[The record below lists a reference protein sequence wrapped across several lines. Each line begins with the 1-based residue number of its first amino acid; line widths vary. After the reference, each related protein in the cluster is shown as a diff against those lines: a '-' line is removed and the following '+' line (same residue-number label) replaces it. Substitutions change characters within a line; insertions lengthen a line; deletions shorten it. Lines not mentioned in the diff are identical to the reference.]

1 MKEVKQIRVRAKPP
15 EDVWPI
21 YRRLLGYTRR
31 YWYALLVSALGFAI
45 YSSMQPVTAH
55 MMQVIVD
62 TFENP
67 TPMMIMVVSLAPLVI
82 ALINGI
88 GQFIGSYSVAW
99 LGQHIVFEIRNEVFH
114 HVLALPQSVFQRNA
128 TGRITSKLV
137 FDAQQITAAGS
148 EAVVVII
155 REGLSVIALLGYLL
169 YLDWKLTLILFTVAP
184 AIGAVVN
191 YSGKRF
197 RSISRR
203 MQGNMGNIS
212 HYVSEAIDG
221 QQPVKIF
228 AAQDQERERFHKVS
242 RSFEKQN
249 VKLVATKEI
258 GTMLVHMVISGGVG
272 LIIYL
277 CFVVMNEDFSI
288 GSFLTFFT
296 GVGLIQQPIKRL
308 TEVNVKIQRGLT
320 GAASLFELLDT
331 PPEQDVGTR
340 SLQRA
345 RGEIEFRD
353 VSFGYEAD
361 QPVLKGLSFAVAAG
375 ETVALVG
382 RSGAGKTTISSLL
395 PRFYDVDGGQIL
407 LDGHPL
413 TDYRLADLRRQIAM
427 VSQKVVLF
435 NDSVRNNI
443 AYGELR
449 DASDEQVIAALQDAH
464 AWEFVQALDGGL
476 NAHIGQDGTQLS
488 GGQRQRLAIAR
499 ALLKDAPILVLDEA
513 TSALD
518 TESEFR
524 IQQALERVMAGR
536 TTLVIAHR
544 LSTIERADRI
554 LVLDEGRLVESGSHA
569 ELLALDGAY
578 AQLYRMN
585 FEEH

>member
-1 MKEVKQIRVRAKPP
+1 
-15 EDVWPI
+15 
-21 YRRLLGYTRR
+21 
-31 YWYALLVSALGFAI
+31 
-45 YSSMQPVTAH
+45 

-67 TPMMIMVVSLAPLVI
+67 TTIMILVVSLAPLMI
-82 ALINGI
+82 ALVNGI
-88 GQFIGSYSVAW
+88 GQFVGAYSVSW
-99 LGQHIVFEIRNEVFH
+99 LGQHIVFEIRNEVFQ
-114 HVLALPQSVFQRNA
+114 HVLTLPQSVFQRNA

-148 EAVVVII
+148 EAVVIII

-184 AIGAVVN
+184 AIGLVVN

-197 RSISRR
+197 RAISRR

-212 HYVSEAIDG
+212 HYVSEAIEG

-228 AAQDQERERFHKVS
+228 AAQDQEQERFHKVS

-249 VKLVATKEI
+249 IKMVATKEI
-258 GTMLVHMVISGGVG
+258 GTTLVHMVISGGVG

-277 CFVVMNEDFSI
+277 CFMVMNENFSI

-331 PPEQDVGTR
+331 APEEDSGSRTIE
-340 SLQRA
+340 RA
-345 RGEIEFRD
+345 RGEVEFRD
-353 VSFGYEAD
+353 VSFGYD
-361 QPVLKGLSFAVAAG
+361 IKQPVLKGLSFHVAAG
-375 ETVALVG
+375 ESVALVG

-395 PRFYDVDGGQIL
+395 PRFYDVDGGQIF

-413 TDYRLADLRRQIAM
+413 TEYRLTDLRRQIAM

-449 DASDEQVIAALQDAH
+449 DATDEQIITALKDAH
-464 AWEFVQALDGGL
+464 AWDFVQAMEGGL
-476 NAHIGQDGTQLS
+476 DAQIGQDGTQLS

-499 ALLKDAPILVLDEA
+499 ALLKDAPILILDEA

-524 IQQALERVMAGR
+524 IQQALERVMADR

-544 LSTIERADRI
+544 LSTIESADRI
-554 LVLDEGRLVESGSHA
+554 LVLDEGRLLESGSHE
-569 ELLALDGAY
+569 ELLAADGAY
-578 AQLYRMN
+578 AQLHRKN
-585 FEEH
+585 FAES

>member
-1 MKEVKQIRVRAKPP
+1 MKNRATSAD
-15 EDVWPI
+15 DVWPI
-21 YRRLLGYTRR
+21 YRRLLAYTRR
-31 YWYALLVSALGFAI
+31 YWYALLVSSLGFAV
-45 YSSMQPVTAH
+45 YSAMQPATAH

-67 TPMMIMVVSLAPLVI
+67 TPTMILIVSLAPMVI
-82 ALINGI
+82 ALVKGI
-88 GQFIGSYSVAW
+88 GQFVGAYAVSW
-99 LGQHIVFEIRNEVFH
+99 LGQHIVFEMRNEVFQ
-114 HVLALPQSVFQRNA
+114 HVLALPQRVFQRNA

-148 EAVVVII
+148 EAVVIII
-155 REGLSVIALLGYLL
+155 REGLSVIALLAYLL

-184 AIGAVVN
+184 AVGLVVN

-197 RSISRR
+197 RHISRR

-212 HYVSEAIDG
+212 HYVGEAIDG

-228 AAQDQERERFHKVS
+228 AAQEQEKERFQKVS

-249 VKLVATKEI
+249 VKMVATKEI
-258 GTMLVHMVISGGVG
+258 GTTAVHMVISAGVG
-272 LIIYL
+272 LIIFL
-277 CFVVMNEDFSI
+277 CFQVMTEDFSI
-288 GSFLTFFT
+288 GEFLTFFT

-331 PPEQDVGTR
+331 PSEQDLGNRT
-340 SLQRA
+340 LERA
-345 RGEIEFRD
+345 SGDIEFRD
-353 VSFGYEAD
+353 VCFGYDKD
-361 QPVLKGLSFAVAAG
+361 QPVLNGLSFHVPAG
-375 ETVALVG
+375 KTIALVG

-395 PRFYDVDGGQIL
+395 PRFYDVDAGEIL

-435 NDSVRNNI
+435 NDTVRNNI

-449 DASDEQVIAALQDAH
+449 NVSDEQVIAALKDAH
-464 AWEFVQALDGGL
+464 AWEFVQTLEGGL
-476 NAHIGQDGTQLS
+476 NAPIGQDGTQLS

-544 LSTIERADRI
+544 LSTIERADHI
-554 LVLDEGRLVESGSHA
+554 LVLDEGRLVESGTHA
-569 ELLALDGAY
+569 ELLARDGAY

>member
-148 EAVVVII
+148 EAVVIII

>member
-1 MKEVKQIRVRAKPP
+1 MKNRATAP
-15 EDVWPI
+15 DNVWPI
-21 YRRLLGYTRR
+21 YRRLLAYTRR
-31 YWYALLVSALGFAI
+31 YWYALLVSSLGFAV
-45 YSSMQPVTAH
+45 YSAMQPATAH

-67 TPMMIMVVSLAPLVI
+67 TPTMILVVSLAPMAI
-82 ALINGI
+82 ALIKGI
-88 GQFIGSYSVAW
+88 GQFVGAYAVSW
-99 LGQHIVFEIRNEVFH
+99 LGQHIVFEMRNEVFQ
-114 HVLALPQSVFQRNA
+114 HVLALPQRVFQRNA

-148 EAVVVII
+148 EAVVIII
-155 REGLSVIALLGYLL
+155 REGLSVIALLAYLL

-197 RSISRR
+197 RNISRR

-212 HYVSEAIDG
+212 HYVGEAIDG

-228 AAQDQERERFHKVS
+228 AAQEQEKERFQKVS

-249 VKLVATKEI
+249 VKMVATKEI
-258 GTMLVHMVISGGVG
+258 GTTAVHMVISAGVG
-272 LIIYL
+272 LIIFL
-277 CFVVMNEDFSI
+277 CFQVMTEDFSI
-288 GSFLTFFT
+288 GEFLTFFT

-331 PPEQDVGTR
+331 TPEQDLGDRT
-340 SLQRA
+340 LERA
-345 RGEIEFRD
+345 RGEIEFRN
-353 VSFGYEAD
+353 VRFGYDKE
-361 QPVLKGLSFAVAAG
+361 QPVLNGLSFHVPAG
-375 ETVALVG
+375 QTVALVG
-382 RSGAGKTTISSLL
+382 KSGAGKTTISSLL
-395 PRFYDVDGGQIL
+395 PRFYDVDAGEIL
-407 LDGHPL
+407 LDGHAL

-435 NDSVRNNI
+435 NDTVRNNI

-449 DASDEQVIAALQDAH
+449 HVSDEQVIAALKDAH
-464 AWEFVQALDGGL
+464 AWDFVRTLEGGL
-476 NAHIGQDGTQLS
+476 SAHIGQDGTQLS

-554 LVLDEGRLVESGSHA
+554 LVLDEGRLVESGTHA

>member
-148 EAVVVII
+148 EAVVIII

-331 PPEQDVGTR
+331 PPEQDAGTR
-340 SLQRA
+340 SLQHA

>member
-1 MKEVKQIRVRAKPP
+1 MKGRATST
-15 EDVWPI
+15 DNVWPI
-21 YRRLLGYTRR
+21 YQRLLAYTRR
-31 YWYALLVSALGFAI
+31 YWYALLVSSLGFAV
-45 YSSMQPVTAH
+45 YSAMQPATAH

-67 TPMMIMVVSLAPLVI
+67 TPAMILVVSLAPMAI
-82 ALINGI
+82 ALIKGI
-88 GQFIGSYSVAW
+88 GQFVGAYAVSW
-99 LGQHIVFEIRNEVFH
+99 LGQHIVFEMRNEVFQ
-114 HVLALPQSVFQRNA
+114 HVLALPQRVFQRNA

-148 EAVVVII
+148 EAVVIII
-155 REGLSVIALLGYLL
+155 REGLSVIALLAYLL

-184 AIGAVVN
+184 AVGAVVN

-197 RSISRR
+197 RHISRR

-212 HYVSEAIDG
+212 HYVGEAIDG

-228 AAQDQERERFHKVS
+228 AAQEQEKERFQKVS

-249 VKLVATKEI
+249 VKMVATKEI
-258 GTMLVHMVISGGVG
+258 GTTAVHMVISAGVG
-272 LIIYL
+272 LIIFL
-277 CFVVMNEDFSI
+277 CFQVMTEDFSI
-288 GSFLTFFT
+288 GEFLTFFT

-331 PPEQDVGTR
+331 PPEQDMGNRT
-340 SLQRA
+340 LEHA

-353 VSFGYEAD
+353 VCFGYDKD
-361 QPVLKGLSFAVAAG
+361 QPVLNGLSFHVPAG
-375 ETVALVG
+375 QTVALVG

-395 PRFYDVDGGQIL
+395 PRFYDVDAGEIL
-407 LDGHPL
+407 LDGHLL

-435 NDSVRNNI
+435 NDTVRNNI

-449 DASDEQVIAALQDAH
+449 HASDEQVIAALKDAH
-464 AWEFVQALDGGL
+464 AWEFVQTLEGGL
-476 NAHIGQDGTQLS
+476 DAHIGQDGTQLS

-499 ALLKDAPILVLDEA
+499 ALLKDAPILILDEA

-536 TTLVIAHR
+536 TTLVVAHR

-554 LVLDEGRLVESGSHA
+554 LVLDEGRLVESGTHA
-569 ELLALDGAY
+569 ELLARDGAY

>member
-1 MKEVKQIRVRAKPP
+1 MKGRATST
-15 EDVWPI
+15 DNVWPI
-21 YRRLLGYTRR
+21 YRRLLAYTRR
-31 YWYALLVSALGFAI
+31 YWYALLVSSLGFAV
-45 YSSMQPVTAH
+45 YSAMQPATAH

-67 TPMMIMVVSLAPLVI
+67 TPAMILVVSLAPMAI
-82 ALINGI
+82 ALIKGV
-88 GQFIGSYSVAW
+88 GQFVGAYAVSW
-99 LGQHIVFEIRNEVFH
+99 LGQHIVFEMRNEVFQ
-114 HVLALPQSVFQRNA
+114 HVLALPQRVFQRNA

-148 EAVVVII
+148 EAVVIII
-155 REGLSVIALLGYLL
+155 REGLSVIALLAYLL

-184 AIGAVVN
+184 AVGAVVN

-197 RSISRR
+197 RHISRR

-212 HYVSEAIDG
+212 HYVGEAIDG

-228 AAQDQERERFHKVS
+228 AAQEQEKERFQKVS

-249 VKLVATKEI
+249 VKMVATKEI
-258 GTMLVHMVISGGVG
+258 GTTAVHMVISAGVG
-272 LIIYL
+272 LIIFL
-277 CFVVMNEDFSI
+277 CFQVMTEDFSI
-288 GSFLTFFT
+288 GEFLTFFT

-331 PPEQDVGTR
+331 PPEQDMGNRT
-340 SLQRA
+340 LEHA

-353 VSFGYEAD
+353 VCFGYDKD
-361 QPVLKGLSFAVAAG
+361 QPVLNGLSFHVPAG
-375 ETVALVG
+375 QTVALVG

-395 PRFYDVDGGQIL
+395 PRFYDVDAGEIL
-407 LDGHPL
+407 LDGHLL

-435 NDSVRNNI
+435 NDTVRNNI

-449 DASDEQVIAALQDAH
+449 HASDEQVIAALKDAH
-464 AWEFVQALDGGL
+464 AWEFVQTLEGGL
-476 NAHIGQDGTQLS
+476 DAHIGQDGTQLS

-499 ALLKDAPILVLDEA
+499 ALLKDAPILILDEA

-536 TTLVIAHR
+536 TTLVVAHR

-554 LVLDEGRLVESGSHA
+554 LVLDEGRLVESGTHA
-569 ELLALDGAY
+569 ELLARDGAY

>member
-1 MKEVKQIRVRAKPP
+1 MKNRAASAD
-15 EDVWPI
+15 DVWPI
-21 YRRLLGYTRR
+21 YRRLLAYTRR
-31 YWYALLVSALGFAI
+31 YWYALLVSSLGFAV
-45 YSSMQPVTAH
+45 YSAMQPATAH

-67 TPMMIMVVSLAPLVI
+67 TPTMILIVSLAPMAI
-82 ALINGI
+82 ALIKGI
-88 GQFIGSYSVAW
+88 GQFVGAYAVSW
-99 LGQHIVFEIRNEVFH
+99 LGQHIVFEMRNEVFQ
-114 HVLALPQSVFQRNA
+114 HVLALPQRVFQRNA

-148 EAVVVII
+148 EAVVIII
-155 REGLSVIALLGYLL
+155 REGLSVIALLAYLL

-184 AIGAVVN
+184 VVGLVVN

-197 RSISRR
+197 RHISRR

-212 HYVSEAIDG
+212 HYVGEAIDG

-228 AAQDQERERFHKVS
+228 AAQEQEKDRFQKVS

-249 VKLVATKEI
+249 VKMVATKEI
-258 GTMLVHMVISGGVG
+258 GTTAVHMVISAGVG
-272 LIIYL
+272 LIIFL
-277 CFVVMNEDFSI
+277 CFQVMTEDFSI
-288 GSFLTFFT
+288 GEFLTFFT

-331 PPEQDVGTR
+331 PAEQDLGGRT
-340 SLQRA
+340 LARA
-345 RGEIEFRD
+345 RGDIEFRN
-353 VSFGYEAD
+353 VCFGYDKD
-361 QPVLKGLSFAVAAG
+361 QPVLNGLSFHVLAG
-375 ETVALVG
+375 QTVALVG

-395 PRFYDVDGGQIL
+395 PRFYDVDAGEIL
-407 LDGHPL
+407 LDGHAL

-435 NDSVRNNI
+435 NDTVRNNI

-449 DASDEQVIAALQDAH
+449 HASDEQVITALKDAH
-464 AWEFVQALDGGL
+464 AWEFVQTLEGGL
-476 NAHIGQDGTQLS
+476 DAHIGQDGTQLS

-554 LVLDEGRLVESGSHA
+554 LVLDEGRLVESGSHT
-569 ELLALDGAY
+569 ELLARDGAY

>member
-1 MKEVKQIRVRAKPP
+1 MKNRATTP
-15 EDVWPI
+15 DNVWPI
-21 YRRLLGYTRR
+21 YRRLLAYTRR
-31 YWYALLVSALGFAI
+31 YWYALLVSSLGFAV
-45 YSSMQPVTAH
+45 YSAMQPATAH
-55 MMQVIVD
+55 MMQIIVD

-67 TPMMIMVVSLAPLVI
+67 TPTMILIVSLAPMAI
-82 ALINGI
+82 ALIKGI
-88 GQFIGSYSVAW
+88 GQFVGAYAVSW
-99 LGQHIVFEIRNEVFH
+99 LGQHIVFEMRNEVFQ
-114 HVLALPQSVFQRNA
+114 HVLALPQRVFQRNA

-148 EAVVVII
+148 EAVVIII
-155 REGLSVIALLGYLL
+155 REGLSVIALLAYLL

-184 AIGAVVN
+184 AVGAVVN

-197 RSISRR
+197 RHISRR

-212 HYVSEAIDG
+212 HYVGEAIDG
-221 QQPVKIF
+221 QQPVQIF
-228 AAQDQERERFHKVS
+228 AAQEQEKERFQKVS

-249 VKLVATKEI
+249 VKMVATKEI
-258 GTMLVHMVISGGVG
+258 GTTAVHMVISAGVG
-272 LIIYL
+272 LIIFL
-277 CFVVMNEDFSI
+277 CFKVMTEDFSI
-288 GSFLTFFT
+288 GEFLTFFT

-331 PPEQDVGTR
+331 PQEVDAGER
-340 SLQRA
+340 SLDRA
-345 RGEIEFRD
+345 RGEIEFRN
-353 VSFGYEAD
+353 VRFGYDPD
-361 QPVLKGLSFAVAAG
+361 QPVLNGLSFHVPAG
-375 ETVALVG
+375 KTVALVG

-395 PRFYDVDGGQIL
+395 PRFYDIDSGEIL
-407 LDGHPL
+407 LDGHVL
-413 TDYRLADLRRQIAM
+413 TEYRLADLRRQIAM

-435 NDSVRNNI
+435 NDTVRNNI

-449 DASDEQVIAALQDAH
+449 HVGDEQVIAALKDAH
-464 AWEFVQALDGGL
+464 AWEFVQALEGGL
-476 NAHIGQDGTQLS
+476 DAHIGQDGTQLS

-499 ALLKDAPILVLDEA
+499 ALLKDAPILILDEA

-554 LVLDEGRLVESGSHA
+554 LVLDEGRLVESGTHD
-569 ELLALDGAY
+569 ELLASDGAY
-578 AQLYRMN
+578 AQLHRMN

>member
-1 MKEVKQIRVRAKPP
+1 MKNGATSAD
-15 EDVWPI
+15 DVWPI
-21 YRRLLGYTRR
+21 YRRLLAYTRR
-31 YWYALLVSALGFAI
+31 YWYALLVSSLGFAV
-45 YSSMQPVTAH
+45 YSAMQPATAH

-67 TPMMIMVVSLAPLVI
+67 TPAMILVVSLAPMAI
-82 ALINGI
+82 ALIKGI
-88 GQFIGSYSVAW
+88 GQFVGAYAVSW
-99 LGQHIVFEIRNEVFH
+99 LGQHIVFEMRNEVFQ
-114 HVLALPQSVFQRNA
+114 HVLALPQRVFQRNA

-148 EAVVVII
+148 EAVVIII
-155 REGLSVIALLGYLL
+155 REGLSVIALLAYLL

-184 AIGAVVN
+184 AVGAVVS

-197 RSISRR
+197 RHISRR

-212 HYVSEAIDG
+212 HYVGEAIDG

-228 AAQDQERERFHKVS
+228 AAQEQEKERFHRAS

-249 VKLVATKEI
+249 VKMVATKEI
-258 GTMLVHMVISGGVG
+258 GTTAVHMVISAGVG
-272 LIIYL
+272 LIIFL
-277 CFVVMNEDFSI
+277 CFQVMTDDFSI
-288 GSFLTFFT
+288 GEFLTFFT

-331 PPEQDVGTR
+331 PPEQDLGNRT
-340 SLQRA
+340 LEHA

-353 VSFGYEAD
+353 VCFGYDKD
-361 QPVLKGLSFAVAAG
+361 QPVLNGLTFQVPAG
-375 ETVALVG
+375 QTVALVG

-395 PRFYDVDGGQIL
+395 PRFYDVDAGEIL
-407 LDGHPL
+407 LDGHVL

-435 NDSVRNNI
+435 NDTVRNNI

-449 DASDEQVIAALQDAH
+449 HVSDEQVIAALKDAH
-464 AWEFVQALDGGL
+464 AWEFVQTLEGGL
-476 NAHIGQDGTQLS
+476 DAHIGQDGTQLS

-499 ALLKDAPILVLDEA
+499 ALLKDAPILILDEA

-554 LVLDEGRLVESGSHA
+554 LVLDEGRLVESGTHA
-569 ELLALDGAY
+569 ELLARDGAY

>member
-1 MKEVKQIRVRAKPP
+1 MKSRATPT
-15 EDVWPI
+15 DNVWPI
-21 YRRLLGYTRR
+21 YRRLLAYTRR
-31 YWYALLVSALGFAI
+31 YWYALLVSSLGFAV
-45 YSSMQPVTAH
+45 YSAMQPATAH

-67 TPMMIMVVSLAPLVI
+67 TPAMILVVSLAPMAI
-82 ALINGI
+82 ALIKGI
-88 GQFIGSYSVAW
+88 GQFVGAYAVSW
-99 LGQHIVFEIRNEVFH
+99 LGQHIVFEMRNEVFQ
-114 HVLALPQSVFQRNA
+114 HVLALPQRVFQRNA

-148 EAVVVII
+148 EAVVIII
-155 REGLSVIALLGYLL
+155 REGLSVIALLAYLL

-184 AIGAVVN
+184 AVGAVVN

-197 RSISRR
+197 RHISRR

-212 HYVSEAIDG
+212 HYVGEAIDG

-228 AAQDQERERFHKVS
+228 AAQKQEKERFQKVS

-249 VKLVATKEI
+249 VKMVATKEI
-258 GTMLVHMVISGGVG
+258 GTTAVHMVISAGVG
-272 LIIYL
+272 LIIFL
-277 CFVVMNEDFSI
+277 CFQVMTDDFSI
-288 GSFLTFFT
+288 GEFLTFFT

-331 PPEQDVGTR
+331 PPEQDLGNRT
-340 SLQRA
+340 LEHA

-353 VSFGYEAD
+353 VCFGYDKD
-361 QPVLKGLSFAVAAG
+361 QPVLNGLSFHVPAG
-375 ETVALVG
+375 QTVALVG

-395 PRFYDVDGGQIL
+395 PRFYDVDAGEIL
-407 LDGHPL
+407 LDGHAL

-435 NDSVRNNI
+435 NDTVRNNI

-449 DASDEQVIAALQDAH
+449 DASDEQVIAALKDAH
-464 AWEFVQALDGGL
+464 AWEFVQTLEGGL
-476 NAHIGQDGTQLS
+476 DAHIGQDGTQLS

-554 LVLDEGRLVESGSHA
+554 LVLDEGRLVESGTHA
-569 ELLALDGAY
+569 ELLARDGAY

>member
-1 MKEVKQIRVRAKPP
+1 MKGRATST
-15 EDVWPI
+15 DNVWPI
-21 YRRLLGYTRR
+21 YRRLLAYTRR
-31 YWYALLVSALGFAI
+31 YWYALLVSSLGFAV
-45 YSSMQPVTAH
+45 YSAMQPATAH

-67 TPMMIMVVSLAPLVI
+67 TPAMILVVSLAPMAI
-82 ALINGI
+82 ALIKGV
-88 GQFIGSYSVAW
+88 GQFVGAYAVSW
-99 LGQHIVFEIRNEVFH
+99 LGQHIVFEMRNEVFQ
-114 HVLALPQSVFQRNA
+114 HVLALPQRVFQRNA

-148 EAVVVII
+148 EAVVIII
-155 REGLSVIALLGYLL
+155 REGLSVIALLAYLL

-184 AIGAVVN
+184 AVGAVVN

-197 RSISRR
+197 RHISRR

-212 HYVSEAIDG
+212 HYVGEAIDG

-228 AAQDQERERFHKVS
+228 AAQEQEKERFHRAS

-249 VKLVATKEI
+249 VKMVATKEI
-258 GTMLVHMVISGGVG
+258 GTTAVHMVISAGVG
-272 LIIYL
+272 LIIFL
-277 CFVVMNEDFSI
+277 CFQVMTEDFSI
-288 GSFLTFFT
+288 GEFLTFFT

-331 PPEQDVGTR
+331 PPEQDMGNRT
-340 SLQRA
+340 LEHA

-353 VSFGYEAD
+353 VCFGYDKD
-361 QPVLKGLSFAVAAG
+361 QPVLNGLSFHVPAG
-375 ETVALVG
+375 QTVALVG

-395 PRFYDVDGGQIL
+395 PRFYDVDAGEIL
-407 LDGHPL
+407 LDGHLL

-435 NDSVRNNI
+435 NDTVRNNI

-449 DASDEQVIAALQDAH
+449 HASDEQVIAALKDAH
-464 AWEFVQALDGGL
+464 AWEFVQTLEGGL
-476 NAHIGQDGTQLS
+476 DAHIGQDGTQLS

-499 ALLKDAPILVLDEA
+499 ALLKDAPILILDEA

-536 TTLVIAHR
+536 TTLVVAHR

-554 LVLDEGRLVESGSHA
+554 LVLDEGRLVESGTHA
-569 ELLALDGAY
+569 ELLARDGAY

>member
-1 MKEVKQIRVRAKPP
+1 MKGARGKPP
-15 EDVWPI
+15 ENVWPI
-21 YRRLLGYTRR
+21 YRRLLRYTRR
-31 YWYALLVSALGFAI
+31 YWYALVVSALGFAL

-67 TPMMIMVVSLAPLVI
+67 TPIMILVVSLAPLMI
-82 ALINGI
+82 AFVNGV

-114 HVLALPQSVFQRNA
+114 HVLALPQRVFQRNA

-148 EAVVVII
+148 EAVVIII

-184 AIGAVVN
+184 AVGAVVN

-197 RSISRR
+197 RAISRR

-249 VKLVATKEI
+249 VKMVATKEV
-258 GTMLVHMVISGGVG
+258 GTMLVHMVISSGVG

-277 CFVVMNEDFSI
+277 CFVVMNENFSI

-331 PPEQDVGTR
+331 PPEQDAGTR

-345 RGEIEFRD
+345 LGSIEFRD
-353 VSFGYEAD
+353 VSFGYEQD
-361 QPVLKGLSFAVAAG
+361 QPVLKGLSFSVAAG
-375 ETVALVG
+375 ESVALVG

-413 TDYRLADLRRQIAM
+413 TEYRLADLRRQIAM

-449 DASDEQVIAALQDAH
+449 DATDEQVIAALEDAH
-464 AWEFVQALDGGL
+464 AWEFVQALEGGL

-499 ALLKDAPILVLDEA
+499 ALLKDAPILILDEA

-554 LVLDEGRLVESGSHA
+554 MVLDEGRLVESGSHT
-569 ELLALDGAY
+569 ELLVKEGAY

>member
-148 EAVVVII
+148 EAVVIII

-407 LDGHPL
+407 LDGHAL

-449 DASDEQVIAALQDAH
+449 DASDEQVIAALKDAH

>member
-1 MKEVKQIRVRAKPP
+1 MKNRANPID
-15 EDVWPI
+15 DVWPI
-21 YRRLLGYTRR
+21 YRRLLAYTRR
-31 YWYALLVSALGFAI
+31 YWYALLVSSLGFAV
-45 YSSMQPVTAH
+45 YSAMQPATAH

-67 TPMMIMVVSLAPLVI
+67 TPAMILVVSLAPMAI
-82 ALINGI
+82 ALIKGI
-88 GQFIGSYSVAW
+88 GQFVGAYAVSW
-99 LGQHIVFEIRNEVFH
+99 LGQHIVFEMRNEVFQ
-114 HVLALPQSVFQRNA
+114 HVLALPQRVFQRNA

-148 EAVVVII
+148 EAVVIII
-155 REGLSVIALLGYLL
+155 REGLSVIALLAYLL

-184 AIGAVVN
+184 AVGLVVN

-197 RSISRR
+197 RHISRR

-212 HYVSEAIDG
+212 HYVGEAIDG

-228 AAQDQERERFHKVS
+228 AAQEQEKDRFQKVS

-249 VKLVATKEI
+249 VKMVATKEV
-258 GTMLVHMVISGGVG
+258 GTTAVHMVISAGVG
-272 LIIYL
+272 LIIFL
-277 CFVVMNEDFSI
+277 CFQVMTDDFSI
-288 GSFLTFFT
+288 GEFLTFFT

-331 PPEQDVGTR
+331 PPEQDLGNR
-340 SLQRA
+340 PLERA

-353 VSFGYEAD
+353 VCFGYDKD
-361 QPVLKGLSFAVAAG
+361 QPVLNGLSFHVPAG
-375 ETVALVG
+375 QTVALVG

-395 PRFYDVDGGQIL
+395 PRFYDVDAGEIL
-407 LDGHPL
+407 LDGHVL

-435 NDSVRNNI
+435 NDTVRNNI

-449 DASDEQVIAALQDAH
+449 HVSDEQVIAALKDAH
-464 AWEFVQALDGGL
+464 AWEFVQTLEGGL
-476 NAHIGQDGTQLS
+476 DAHIGQDGTQLS

-499 ALLKDAPILVLDEA
+499 ALLKDAPILILDEA

-569 ELLALDGAY
+569 ELLARDGAY

>member
-1 MKEVKQIRVRAKPP
+1 MKHTKIKLP
-15 EDVWPI
+15 DDTWPI
-21 YRRLLGYTRR
+21 YRRLLAYTRR
-31 YWYALLVSALGFAI
+31 YWYALLASALGFAL

-55 MMQVIVD
+55 MMQVIVA

-67 TPMMIMVVSLAPLVI
+67 TPVMILAVSLAPLVI
-82 ALINGI
+82 ALVNGI
-88 GQFIGSYSVAW
+88 GQFIGSYSVSW
-99 LGQHIVFEIRNEVFH
+99 LGQHIVFEIRNEVFQ
-114 HVLALPQSVFQRNA
+114 HVLTLPQNVFQRNA

-148 EAVVVII
+148 EAVVIII

-184 AIGAVVN
+184 AIGLVVN

-197 RSISRR
+197 RAISRR

-212 HYVSEAIDG
+212 HYVSEAIEG

-228 AAQDQERERFHKVS
+228 AAQEQEQERFHKVS

-249 VKLVATKEI
+249 IKMVATKEI
-258 GTMLVHMVISGGVG
+258 GTTLVHMVISAGVG
-272 LIIYL
+272 LIIFL
-277 CFVVMNEDFSI
+277 CFKVMNENFSI

-331 PPEQDVGTR
+331 APEEDSGSRTIE
-340 SLQRA
+340 RA
-345 RGEIEFRD
+345 QGEVEFRD
-353 VSFGYEAD
+353 VSFGYDAEH
-361 QPVLKGLSFAVAAG
+361 PVLQGLSFHVAAG
-375 ETVALVG
+375 ESVALVG

-395 PRFYDVDGGQIL
+395 PRFYDVDGGQIF

-413 TDYRLADLRRQIAM
+413 TEYRLTDLRRQIAM

-449 DASDEQVIAALQDAH
+449 GATDEQIIVALQDAH
-464 AWEFVQALDGGL
+464 AWEFVQAMEGGL
-476 NAHIGQDGTQLS
+476 DAQIGQDGTQLS

-499 ALLKDAPILVLDEA
+499 ALLKDAPILILDEA

-524 IQQALERVMAGR
+524 IQQALERVMADR

-544 LSTIERADRI
+544 LSTIESADRI
-554 LVLDEGRLVESGSHA
+554 LVLDEGRLLESGSHA
-569 ELLALDGAY
+569 ELLAADGVY
-578 AQLYRMN
+578 AQLHRKN
-585 FEEH
+585 FAEN

>member
-1 MKEVKQIRVRAKPP
+1 MKNRANPID
-15 EDVWPI
+15 DVWPI
-21 YRRLLGYTRR
+21 YRRLLAYTRR
-31 YWYALLVSALGFAI
+31 YWYALLVSSLGFAV
-45 YSSMQPVTAH
+45 YSAMQPATAH

-67 TPMMIMVVSLAPLVI
+67 TPAMILVVSLAPMAI
-82 ALINGI
+82 ALIKGI
-88 GQFIGSYSVAW
+88 GQFVGAYAVSW
-99 LGQHIVFEIRNEVFH
+99 LGQHIVFEMRNEVFQ
-114 HVLALPQSVFQRNA
+114 HVLALPQRVFQRNA

-148 EAVVVII
+148 EAVVIII
-155 REGLSVIALLGYLL
+155 REGLSVIALLAYLL

-184 AIGAVVN
+184 AVGAVVN

-197 RSISRR
+197 RHISRR

-212 HYVSEAIDG
+212 HYVGEAIDG

-228 AAQDQERERFHKVS
+228 AAQEQEKERFQKVS

-249 VKLVATKEI
+249 VKMVATKEI
-258 GTMLVHMVISGGVG
+258 GTTAVHMVISAGVG
-272 LIIYL
+272 LIIFL
-277 CFVVMNEDFSI
+277 CFQVMTDDFSI
-288 GSFLTFFT
+288 GEFLTFFT

-331 PPEQDVGTR
+331 PPEQDLGNRT
-340 SLQRA
+340 LEHA

-353 VSFGYEAD
+353 VCFGYDKD
-361 QPVLKGLSFAVAAG
+361 QPVLNGLSFHVPAG
-375 ETVALVG
+375 QTVALVG

-395 PRFYDVDGGQIL
+395 PRFYEVDAGEII
-407 LDGHPL
+407 LDGHVL

-435 NDSVRNNI
+435 NDTVRNNI

-449 DASDEQVIAALQDAH
+449 HVSDEQVIAALKDAH
-464 AWEFVQALDGGL
+464 AWEFVQTLEGGL
-476 NAHIGQDGTQLS
+476 DAHIGQDGTQLS

-499 ALLKDAPILVLDEA
+499 ALLKDAPILILDEA

-554 LVLDEGRLVESGSHA
+554 LVLDEGRLVESGTHA
-569 ELLALDGAY
+569 ELLARDGAY

>member
-1 MKEVKQIRVRAKPP
+1 MKGTRGKPP

-21 YRRLLGYTRR
+21 YRRLLRYTRR
-31 YWYALLVSALGFAI
+31 YWYALVISALGFAL

-67 TPMMIMVVSLAPLVI
+67 TPIMILVVSLAPLMI

-114 HVLALPQSVFQRNA
+114 HVLALPQRVFQRNA

-148 EAVVVII
+148 EAVVIII

-184 AIGAVVN
+184 AVGAVVN

-197 RSISRR
+197 RAISRR

-249 VKLVATKEI
+249 VKMVATKEV

-277 CFVVMNEDFSI
+277 CFVVMNENFSI

-331 PPEQDVGTR
+331 PPEQDAGTR

-353 VSFGYEAD
+353 VSFGYEQD
-361 QPVLKGLSFAVAAG
+361 QPVLKGLSFSVAAG
-375 ETVALVG
+375 ESVALVG

-413 TDYRLADLRRQIAM
+413 TEYRLADLRRQIAM

-449 DASDEQVIAALQDAH
+449 DATDEQVIAALEDAH

-476 NAHIGQDGTQLS
+476 DAHIGQDGTQLS

-499 ALLKDAPILVLDEA
+499 ALLKDAPILILDEA

-554 LVLDEGRLVESGSHA
+554 MVLDEGHLVESGSHS
-569 ELLALDGAY
+569 ELLVKEGAY

>member
-1 MKEVKQIRVRAKPP
+1 MKHRATVP
-15 EDVWPI
+15 DNVWPI
-21 YRRLLGYTRR
+21 YRRLLAYTRR
-31 YWYALLVSALGFAI
+31 YWYALLVSSLGFAL
-45 YSSMQPVTAH
+45 YSAMQPATAH

-67 TPMMIMVVSLAPLVI
+67 TPKMILIVSLAPMAI
-82 ALINGI
+82 ALVKGV
-88 GQFIGSYSVAW
+88 GQFVGAYAVSW
-99 LGQHIVFEIRNEVFH
+99 LGQHIVFEIRNEVFQ
-114 HVLALPQSVFQRNA
+114 HVLALPQRVFQRNA

-148 EAVVVII
+148 EAVVIII
-155 REGLSVIALLGYLL
+155 REGLSVIALLAYLL

-184 AIGAVVN
+184 AIGLVVN

-197 RSISRR
+197 RNISRR

-212 HYVSEAIDG
+212 HYVGEAIDG

-228 AAQDQERERFHKVS
+228 AAQEQEKERFHKVS

-249 VKLVATKEI
+249 VKMVATKEI
-258 GTMLVHMVISGGVG
+258 GTTAVHMVISAGVG
-272 LIIYL
+272 LIIFL
-277 CFVVMNEDFSI
+277 CFQVMTEDFSI
-288 GSFLTFFT
+288 GEFLTFFT

-331 PPEQDVGTR
+331 PSEQDLGNRVIE
-340 SLQRA
+340 RA
-345 RGEIEFRD
+345 RGDIEFRD
-353 VSFGYEAD
+353 VRFGYDQD
-361 QPVLKGLSFAVAAG
+361 QPVLNGLSFHVPAG
-375 ETVALVG
+375 KTVALVG

-395 PRFYDVDGGQIL
+395 PRFYDIDSGEIL
-407 LDGHPL
+407 LDGHAL
-413 TDYRLADLRRQIAM
+413 SDYRLADLRRQIAM

-435 NDSVRNNI
+435 NDTVRNNI

-449 DASDEQVIAALQDAH
+449 NVGDEQVIAALKDAH
-464 AWEFVQALDGGL
+464 AWEFVQALEGGL
-476 NAHIGQDGTQLS
+476 NAPVGQDGTQLS

-554 LVLDEGRLVESGSHA
+554 LVLDEGRLVESGTHA

-578 AQLYRMN
+578 AQLHRMN
-585 FEEH
+585 VEEH

>member
-1 MKEVKQIRVRAKPP
+1 MKNRAASAD
-15 EDVWPI
+15 DVWPI
-21 YRRLLGYTRR
+21 YRRLLAYTRR
-31 YWYALLVSALGFAI
+31 YWYALLVSSLGFAV
-45 YSSMQPVTAH
+45 YSAMQPATAH

-67 TPMMIMVVSLAPLVI
+67 TPTMILIVSLAPMAI
-82 ALINGI
+82 ALIKGI
-88 GQFIGSYSVAW
+88 GQFVGAYAVSW
-99 LGQHIVFEIRNEVFH
+99 LGQHIVFEMRNEVFQ
-114 HVLALPQSVFQRNA
+114 HVLALPQRVFQRNA

-148 EAVVVII
+148 EAVVIII
-155 REGLSVIALLGYLL
+155 REGLSVIALLAYLL

-184 AIGAVVN
+184 VVGLVVN

-197 RSISRR
+197 RHISRR

-212 HYVSEAIDG
+212 HYVGEAIDG

-228 AAQDQERERFHKVS
+228 AAQDQEKDRFQKVS

-249 VKLVATKEI
+249 VKMVATKEI
-258 GTMLVHMVISGGVG
+258 GTTAVHMVISAGVG
-272 LIIYL
+272 LIIFL
-277 CFVVMNEDFSI
+277 CFQVMTEDFSI
-288 GSFLTFFT
+288 GEFLTFFT

-331 PPEQDVGTR
+331 PAEQYLGGR
-340 SLQRA
+340 SLARA
-345 RGEIEFRD
+345 SGDIEFRN
-353 VSFGYEAD
+353 VCFGYDKD
-361 QPVLKGLSFAVAAG
+361 QPVLNGLSFHVLAG
-375 ETVALVG
+375 QTVALVG

-395 PRFYDVDGGQIL
+395 PRFYDVDAGEIL
-407 LDGHPL
+407 LDGHAL

-435 NDSVRNNI
+435 NDTVRNNI

-449 DASDEQVIAALQDAH
+449 HASDEQVIAALKDAH
-464 AWEFVQALDGGL
+464 AWEFVQTLEGGL
-476 NAHIGQDGTQLS
+476 DAHIGQDGTQLS

-569 ELLALDGAY
+569 ELLARDGAY

>member
-1 MKEVKQIRVRAKPP
+1 MKNRATSTD
-15 EDVWPI
+15 DVWPI
-21 YRRLLGYTRR
+21 YRRLLAYTRR
-31 YWYALLVSALGFAI
+31 YWYALLVSSLGFAV
-45 YSSMQPVTAH
+45 YSAMQPATAH

-67 TPMMIMVVSLAPLVI
+67 TPAMILVVSLAPMAI
-82 ALINGI
+82 ALIKGI
-88 GQFIGSYSVAW
+88 GQFVGAYAVSW
-99 LGQHIVFEIRNEVFH
+99 LGQHIVFEMRNEVFQ
-114 HVLALPQSVFQRNA
+114 HVLALPQRVFQRNA

-148 EAVVVII
+148 EAVVIII
-155 REGLSVIALLGYLL
+155 REGLSVIALLAYLL

-184 AIGAVVN
+184 AVGVVVN

-197 RSISRR
+197 RHISRR

-212 HYVSEAIDG
+212 HYVGEAIDG

-228 AAQDQERERFHKVS
+228 AAQDQEKERFQKVS

-249 VKLVATKEI
+249 VKMVATKEI
-258 GTMLVHMVISGGVG
+258 GTTAVHMVISAGVG
-272 LIIYL
+272 LIIFL
-277 CFVVMNEDFSI
+277 CFQVMTDDFSI
-288 GSFLTFFT
+288 GEFLTFFT

-331 PPEQDVGTR
+331 PQEQDLGNRT
-340 SLQRA
+340 LEHA

-353 VSFGYEAD
+353 VRFGYDKD
-361 QPVLKGLSFAVAAG
+361 QPVLNGLSFHVPAG
-375 ETVALVG
+375 QTVALVG

-395 PRFYDVDGGQIL
+395 PRFYDVDAGEIL
-407 LDGHPL
+407 LDGHAL

-435 NDSVRNNI
+435 NDTVRNNI

-449 DASDEQVIAALQDAH
+449 NVSDEQVVAALKDAH
-464 AWEFVQALDGGL
+464 AWEFVQALEGGL

-499 ALLKDAPILVLDEA
+499 ALLKDAPILILDEA

-554 LVLDEGRLVESGSHA
+554 LVLDEGRLVESGTHA
-569 ELLALDGAY
+569 ELLARDGAY

>member
-1 MKEVKQIRVRAKPP
+1 MNAAGDP
-15 EDVWPI
+15 EQVWAV
-21 YRRLLGYTRR
+21 YRRLLAYTRR
-31 YWYALLVSALGFAI
+31 YWYALLASAFGFLI
-45 YSSMQPVTAH
+45 YSAMQPLTAH

-67 TPMMIMVVSLAPLVI
+67 TPKMILLVSLAPITI
-82 ALINGI
+82 AFVQGI
-88 GQFIGSYSVAW
+88 GQFIGAYSVAW
-99 LGQHIVFEIRNEVFH
+99 LGQHIVFEIRNEVFR
-114 HVLALPQSVFQRNA
+114 HVLNLPQSVFQRNA

-148 EAVVVII
+148 DAVVVII
-155 REGLSVIALLGYLL
+155 REGLTVMLLLAYLL
-169 YLDWKLTLILFTVAP
+169 YIDWKLTLILFTVAP
-184 AIGAVVN
+184 AIGLVVN

-197 RSISRR
+197 RTISRR
-203 MQGNMGNIS
+203 MQSNMGNIS
-212 HYVSEAIDG
+212 HYVGEAIEG
-221 QQPVKIF
+221 QQPVKIY
-228 AAQDQERERFHKVS
+228 AGQDQEKERFLKVS

-249 VKLVATKEI
+249 VKLVATKEV
-258 GTMLVHMVISGGVG
+258 GTTLVHMVISAGVG
-272 LIIYL
+272 VIIYL
-277 CFVVMNEDFSI
+277 FFQVMGEEVSV
-288 GSFLTFFT
+288 GVFLTFFT
-296 GVGLIQQPIKRL
+296 GVGLIQKPIKQL

-331 PPEQDVGTR
+331 IPEQDKG
-340 SLQRA
+340 LQALERA

-353 VSFGYEAD
+353 VVFGYDPD
-361 QPVLKGLSFAVAAG
+361 QPVLKGLSFHVCAG

-395 PRFYDVDGGQIL
+395 PRFYDVNGGQIL

-413 TDYRLADLRRQIAM
+413 DHYNLPDLRRQIAL
-427 VSQKVVLF
+427 VSQKVMLF
-435 NDSVRNNI
+435 NDTVRNNI

-449 DASDEQVIAALQDAH
+449 SASDEQVIKALKDAH

-476 NAHIGQDGTQLS
+476 HAEIGQDGTQLS

-499 ALLKDAPILVLDEA
+499 ALLKDAPILILDEA

-524 IQQALERVMAGR
+524 IQQALERVMQGR

-544 LSTIERADRI
+544 LSTIESADRI
-554 LVLDEGRLVESGSHA
+554 LVLDEGRLMESGSHS
-569 ELLALDGAY
+569 ELLARDGAY

-585 FEEH
+585 FEER

>member
-1 MKEVKQIRVRAKPP
+1 MKTKAKMP
-15 EDVWPI
+15 ENVWPI
-21 YRRLLGYTRR
+21 YARLLAYTRR
-31 YWYALLVSALGFAI
+31 YWYALVISAFGFAL
-45 YSSMQPVTAH
+45 YSAMQPVTAH

-67 TPMMIMVVSLAPLVI
+67 TPGMILVVSLAPLVI

-88 GQFIGSYSVAW
+88 GQFIGAYSVSW
-99 LGQHIVFEIRNEVFH
+99 LGQHIVFEIRNEVFR

-148 EAVVVII
+148 EAVVIII

-197 RSISRR
+197 RAISRR
-203 MQGNMGNIS
+203 MQSNMGNIS
-212 HYVSEAIDG
+212 HYVGEAIDG

-228 AAQDQERERFHKVS
+228 AAQEQERERFFKVS

-258 GTMLVHMVISGGVG
+258 GTTLVHMVISAGVG

-277 CFVVMNEDFSI
+277 CFVVMSEDFSI
-288 GSFLTFFT
+288 GAFLTFFT

-331 PPEQDVGTR
+331 PSEQDVGQR
-340 SLQRA
+340 ELQRA

-353 VSFGYEAD
+353 VCFGYDREN
-361 QPVLKGLSFAVAAG
+361 PVLKGLTFKVAAG

-382 RSGAGKTTISSLL
+382 RSGAGKTTISSLM
-395 PRFYDVDGGQIL
+395 PRFYDVDAGEIL

-464 AWEFVQALDGGL
+464 AWEFVQGLDGGL
-476 NAHIGQDGTQLS
+476 QAHIGQDGTQLS

-499 ALLKDAPILVLDEA
+499 ALLKDAPILILDEA

-554 LVLDEGRLVESGSHA
+554 LVLDEGRLVESGTHA
-569 ELLALDGAY
+569 ELLSRDGAY

>member
-1 MKEVKQIRVRAKPP
+1 MKNRATTSD
-15 EDVWPI
+15 DVWPI
-21 YRRLLGYTRR
+21 YRRLLAYTRR
-31 YWYALLVSALGFAI
+31 YWYALLVSSLGFAV
-45 YSSMQPVTAH
+45 YSAMQPATAH

-67 TPMMIMVVSLAPLVI
+67 TPTMILIVSLAPMAI
-82 ALINGI
+82 ALIKGI
-88 GQFIGSYSVAW
+88 GQFVGAYAVSW
-99 LGQHIVFEIRNEVFH
+99 LGQHIVFEMRNEVFQ
-114 HVLALPQSVFQRNA
+114 HVLALPQRVFQRNA

-148 EAVVVII
+148 EAVVIII
-155 REGLSVIALLGYLL
+155 REGLSVIALLAYLL

-184 AIGAVVN
+184 AVGAVVN

-197 RSISRR
+197 RHISRR

-212 HYVSEAIDG
+212 HYVGEAIDG

-228 AAQDQERERFHKVS
+228 AAQEQEKERFQKVS

-249 VKLVATKEI
+249 VKMVATKEI
-258 GTMLVHMVISGGVG
+258 GTTAVHMVISAGVG
-272 LIIYL
+272 LIIFL
-277 CFVVMNEDFSI
+277 CFQVMTEDFSI
-288 GSFLTFFT
+288 GEFLTFFT

-331 PPEQDVGTR
+331 PPEQDLGSRT
-340 SLQRA
+340 LERA
-345 RGEIEFRD
+345 RGEIEFRN
-353 VSFGYEAD
+353 VCFGYEKD
-361 QPVLKGLSFAVAAG
+361 QPVLNGLSFHVPAG
-375 ETVALVG
+375 QTVALVG

-395 PRFYDVDGGQIL
+395 PRFYDVDGGEIL
-407 LDGHPL
+407 LDGYPL
-413 TDYRLADLRRQIAM
+413 TDYRLADLRHQIAM

-435 NDSVRNNI
+435 NDTVRNNI

-449 DASDEQVIAALQDAH
+449 NVSDEQVIAALQDAH
-464 AWEFVQALDGGL
+464 AWEFVQALEGGL

-554 LVLDEGRLVESGSHA
+554 LVLDQGRLVESGTHA
-569 ELLALDGAY
+569 ELLARDGAY

>member
-1 MKEVKQIRVRAKPP
+1 MKHTKIKLP
-15 EDVWPI
+15 DDTWPI
-21 YRRLLGYTRR
+21 YRRLLAYTRR
-31 YWYALLVSALGFAI
+31 YWYALLASALGFAL

-55 MMQVIVD
+55 MMQVIVA

-67 TPMMIMVVSLAPLVI
+67 TPVMILAVSLAPLVI
-82 ALINGI
+82 ALVNGI
-88 GQFIGSYSVAW
+88 GQFIGSYSVSW
-99 LGQHIVFEIRNEVFH
+99 LGQHIVFEIRNEVFQ
-114 HVLALPQSVFQRNA
+114 HVLTLPQNVFQRNA

-148 EAVVVII
+148 EAVVIII
-155 REGLSVIALLGYLL
+155 REGLSVIVLLGYLL

-184 AIGAVVN
+184 AIGLVVN

-197 RSISRR
+197 RAISRR

-212 HYVSEAIDG
+212 HYVSEAIEG

-228 AAQDQERERFHKVS
+228 AAQEQEQERFHKVS

-249 VKLVATKEI
+249 IKMVATKEI
-258 GTMLVHMVISGGVG
+258 GTTLVHMVISAGVG
-272 LIIYL
+272 LIIFL
-277 CFVVMNEDFSI
+277 CFKVMNENFSI

-331 PPEQDVGTR
+331 APEEDSGSRTIE
-340 SLQRA
+340 RA
-345 RGEIEFRD
+345 QGEVEFRD
-353 VSFGYEAD
+353 VSFGYDAEH
-361 QPVLKGLSFAVAAG
+361 PVLQGLSFHVAAG
-375 ETVALVG
+375 ESVALVG

-395 PRFYDVDGGQIL
+395 PRFYDVDGGQIF

-413 TDYRLADLRRQIAM
+413 TEYRLTDLRRQIAM

-449 DASDEQVIAALQDAH
+449 GATDEQIIVALQDAH
-464 AWEFVQALDGGL
+464 AWEFVQAMEGGL
-476 NAHIGQDGTQLS
+476 DAQIGQDGTQLS

-499 ALLKDAPILVLDEA
+499 ALLKDAPILILDEA

-524 IQQALERVMAGR
+524 IQQALERVMADR

-544 LSTIERADRI
+544 LSTIESADRI
-554 LVLDEGRLVESGSHA
+554 LVLDEGRLLESGSHA
-569 ELLALDGAY
+569 ELLAADGVY
-578 AQLYRMN
+578 AQLHRKN
-585 FEEH
+585 FAEN

>member
-1 MKEVKQIRVRAKPP
+1 MNNRATTP
-15 EDVWPI
+15 DNVWPI
-21 YRRLLGYTRR
+21 YRRLLAYTRR
-31 YWYALLVSALGFAI
+31 YWYALLVSSLGFAV
-45 YSSMQPVTAH
+45 YSAMQPATAY

-67 TPMMIMVVSLAPLVI
+67 TPKMILIVSLAPMAI
-82 ALINGI
+82 ALIKGV
-88 GQFIGSYSVAW
+88 GQFVGAYAVSW
-99 LGQHIVFEIRNEVFH
+99 LGQHIVFEMRNEVFQ
-114 HVLALPQSVFQRNA
+114 HVLALPQRVFQRNA

-148 EAVVVII
+148 EAVVIII

-184 AIGAVVN
+184 AIGLVVN

-197 RSISRR
+197 RHISRR

-212 HYVSEAIDG
+212 HYVGEAIDG

-228 AAQDQERERFHKVS
+228 AAQEQEKERFQKVS

-249 VKLVATKEI
+249 VKMVATKEV
-258 GTMLVHMVISGGVG
+258 GTTAVHMVISAGVG
-272 LIIYL
+272 LIIFL
-277 CFVVMNEDFSI
+277 CFQVMTKDFSI
-288 GSFLTFFT
+288 GEFLTFFT

-331 PPEQDVGTR
+331 PAEQDPGNRT
-340 SLQRA
+340 LERA

-353 VSFGYEAD
+353 VCFGYDKD
-361 QPVLKGLSFAVAAG
+361 QPVLNGLSFHVPAG
-375 ETVALVG
+375 QTVALVG

-395 PRFYDVDGGQIL
+395 PRFYDVDAGEIL
-407 LDGHPL
+407 LDSHAL

-435 NDSVRNNI
+435 NDTVRNNI

-449 DASDEQVIAALQDAH
+449 DASDEQVIAALKDAH
-464 AWEFVQALDGGL
+464 AWEFVQALEGGL

-499 ALLKDAPILVLDEA
+499 ALLKDAPILILDEA

-554 LVLDEGRLVESGSHA
+554 LVLDEGRLVESGTHA
-569 ELLALDGAY
+569 ELLARDGAY

-585 FEEH
+585 FEDH

>member
-1 MKEVKQIRVRAKPP
+1 MNNRATTP
-15 EDVWPI
+15 DNVWPI
-21 YRRLLGYTRR
+21 YRRLLAYTRR
-31 YWYALLVSALGFAI
+31 YWYALLVSSLGFAV
-45 YSSMQPVTAH
+45 YSAMQPATAH
-55 MMQVIVD
+55 MMQIIVD

-67 TPMMIMVVSLAPLVI
+67 TPKMILIVSLAPMAI
-82 ALINGI
+82 ALIKGV
-88 GQFIGSYSVAW
+88 GQFVGAYAVSW
-99 LGQHIVFEIRNEVFH
+99 LGQHIVFEMRNEVFQ
-114 HVLALPQSVFQRNA
+114 HVLALPQRVFQRNA

-148 EAVVVII
+148 EAVVIII

-184 AIGAVVN
+184 AIGLVVN

-197 RSISRR
+197 RHISRR

-212 HYVSEAIDG
+212 HYVGEAIDG

-228 AAQDQERERFHKVS
+228 AAQEQEKERFQKVS

-249 VKLVATKEI
+249 VKMVATKEV
-258 GTMLVHMVISGGVG
+258 GTTAVHMVISAGVG
-272 LIIYL
+272 LIIFL
-277 CFVVMNEDFSI
+277 CFQVMTKDFSI
-288 GSFLTFFT
+288 GEFLTFFT

-331 PPEQDVGTR
+331 PAEQDPGNRT
-340 SLQRA
+340 LERA

-353 VSFGYEAD
+353 VCFGYDKD
-361 QPVLKGLSFAVAAG
+361 QPVLNGLSFHVPAG
-375 ETVALVG
+375 QTVALVG

-395 PRFYDVDGGQIL
+395 PRFYDVDAGEIL
-407 LDGHPL
+407 LDSHAL

-435 NDSVRNNI
+435 NDTVRNNI

-449 DASDEQVIAALQDAH
+449 DASDEQVIAALKDAH
-464 AWEFVQALDGGL
+464 AWEFVQALEGGL

-499 ALLKDAPILVLDEA
+499 ALLKDAPILILDEA

-554 LVLDEGRLVESGSHA
+554 LVLDEGRLVESGTHA
-569 ELLALDGAY
+569 ELLARDGAY

-585 FEEH
+585 FEDH

>member
-1 MKEVKQIRVRAKPP
+1 MKGIRKVGAPAKPP

-31 YWYALLVSALGFAI
+31 YWYALLVSALGFGI

-67 TPMMIMVVSLAPLVI
+67 TTFMILVVSLAPLMI

-88 GQFIGSYSVAW
+88 GQFIGAYSVAW

-148 EAVVVII
+148 DAVVIVI

-184 AIGAVVN
+184 VIGAVVN

-197 RSISRR
+197 RAISRR

-249 VKLVATKEI
+249 VKMVATKEV

-277 CFVVMNEDFSI
+277 CFVVMNEGFDI
-288 GSFLTFFT
+288 GSFLAFFT

-331 PPEQDVGTR
+331 PPEQDAGTR
-340 SLQRA
+340 ALQRA

-353 VSFGYEAD
+353 VSFGYEPD
-361 QPVLKGLSFAVAAG
+361 QPVLKGLSFSVKAG

-413 TDYRLADLRRQIAM
+413 TDYKLADLRRQIAM

-449 DASDEQVIAALQDAH
+449 DATDEQVIAALKDAH
-464 AWEFVQALDGGL
+464 AWDFVQTIDGGL
-476 NAHIGQDGTQLS
+476 NAQIGQDGTQLS

-569 ELLALDGAY
+569 ELLAREGAY

>member
-1 MKEVKQIRVRAKPP
+1 MKEFKQGRVRPQTP
-15 EDVWPI
+15 ENVWPI
-21 YRRLLGYTRR
+21 YRRLLRYTRR
-31 YWYALLVSALGFAI
+31 YWYALLVSMFGFAI
-45 YSSMQPVTAH
+45 YSAMQPVTAH
-55 MMQVIVD
+55 MMKIIVE

-67 TPMMIMVVSLAPLVI
+67 TTTMILVVSLAPVVI
-82 ALINGI
+82 SLINGI
-88 GQFIGSYSVAW
+88 GQFIGSYSVSW
-99 LGQHIVFEIRNEVFH
+99 LGQHIVFEIRNEVFQ
-114 HVLALPQSVFQRNA
+114 HVLSLPQSVFQRNA

-184 AIGAVVN
+184 AIGAVVS

-197 RSISRR
+197 RAISRR

-228 AAQDQERERFHKVS
+228 AAQDQERERFFKVS

-249 VKLVATKEI
+249 VKLVATKEV
-258 GTMLVHMVISGGVG
+258 GTTLVHMVISSGVG
-272 LIIYL
+272 LIIFL
-277 CFVVMNEDFSI
+277 CFKVMNEGFSI
-288 GSFLTFFT
+288 GDFLTFFT

-331 PPEQDVGTR
+331 PPEQDRGERELV
-340 SLQRA
+340 RA
-345 RGEIEFRD
+345 RGDIEFRQ
-353 VSFGYEAD
+353 VRFGYD
-361 QPVLKGLSFAVAAG
+361 PGVPVLNGLSFRVKAG

-395 PRFYDVDGGQIL
+395 PRFYELDDGEIL

-413 TDYRLADLRRQIAM
+413 TEYRLADLRRQIAL

-449 DASDEQVIAALQDAH
+449 GASDERIMAALQDAH

-476 NAHIGQDGTQLS
+476 DAPIGQDGTQLS

-554 LVLDEGRLVESGSHA
+554 LVLDEGRLVESGTHT
-569 ELLALDGAY
+569 ELLAKDGAY

-585 FEEH
+585 FEE

>member
-1 MKEVKQIRVRAKPP
+1 MKEIKQGRVRAKPP

-45 YSSMQPVTAH
+45 YSSMQPVTAY

-67 TPMMIMVVSLAPLVI
+67 TPVMIMVVSLAPLGI

-114 HVLALPQSVFQRNA
+114 HVLALPQNVFQRNA

-148 EAVVVII
+148 EAVVIII

-184 AIGAVVN
+184 AIGAVVS

-395 PRFYDVDGGQIL
+395 PRFYDVNGGQIL

>member
-1 MKEVKQIRVRAKPP
+1 MKNRAASAD
-15 EDVWPI
+15 DVWPI
-21 YRRLLGYTRR
+21 YRRLLAYTRR
-31 YWYALLVSALGFAI
+31 YWYALLVSSLGFAV
-45 YSSMQPVTAH
+45 YSAMQPATAH

-67 TPMMIMVVSLAPLVI
+67 TPTMILIVSLAPMAI
-82 ALINGI
+82 ALTKGI
-88 GQFIGSYSVAW
+88 GQFVGAYAVSW
-99 LGQHIVFEIRNEVFH
+99 LGQHIVFEMRNEVFQ
-114 HVLALPQSVFQRNA
+114 HVLALPQRVFQRNA

-148 EAVVVII
+148 EAVVIII
-155 REGLSVIALLGYLL
+155 REGLSVIALLAYLL

-184 AIGAVVN
+184 VVGLVVN

-197 RSISRR
+197 RHISRR

-212 HYVSEAIDG
+212 HYVGEAIDG

-228 AAQDQERERFHKVS
+228 AAQEQEKDRFQKVS

-249 VKLVATKEI
+249 VKMVATKEI
-258 GTMLVHMVISGGVG
+258 GTTAVHMVISAGVG
-272 LIIYL
+272 LIIFL
-277 CFVVMNEDFSI
+277 CFQVMTEDFSI
-288 GSFLTFFT
+288 GEFLTFFT

-331 PPEQDVGTR
+331 PAEQDLGGRT
-340 SLQRA
+340 LARA
-345 RGEIEFRD
+345 RGDIEFRN
-353 VSFGYEAD
+353 VCFGYDKD
-361 QPVLKGLSFAVAAG
+361 QPVLNGLSFHVLAG
-375 ETVALVG
+375 QTVALVG

-395 PRFYDVDGGQIL
+395 PRFYDVDAGEIL
-407 LDGHPL
+407 LDGHAL

-435 NDSVRNNI
+435 NDTVRNNI

-449 DASDEQVIAALQDAH
+449 HASDEQVITALKDAH
-464 AWEFVQALDGGL
+464 AWEFVQTLEGGL
-476 NAHIGQDGTQLS
+476 DAHIGQDGTQLS

-569 ELLALDGAY
+569 ELLARDGAY

>member
-1 MKEVKQIRVRAKPP
+1 MKHTKIKLP
-15 EDVWPI
+15 DDTWPI
-21 YRRLLGYTRR
+21 YRRLLAYTRR
-31 YWYALLVSALGFAI
+31 YWYALLASALGFAL

-55 MMQVIVD
+55 MMQVIVA

-67 TPMMIMVVSLAPLVI
+67 TPVMILVVSLAPLVI
-82 ALINGI
+82 ALVNGI
-88 GQFIGSYSVAW
+88 GQFIGSYSVSW
-99 LGQHIVFEIRNEVFH
+99 LGQHIVFEIRNEVFQ
-114 HVLALPQSVFQRNA
+114 HVLTLPQNVFQRNA

-148 EAVVVII
+148 EAVVIII

-184 AIGAVVN
+184 AIGLVVN

-197 RSISRR
+197 RAISRR

-212 HYVSEAIDG
+212 HYVSEAIEG

-228 AAQDQERERFHKVS
+228 AAQEQEQERFHKVS

-249 VKLVATKEI
+249 IKMVATKEI
-258 GTMLVHMVISGGVG
+258 GTTLVHMVISAGVG
-272 LIIYL
+272 LIIFL
-277 CFVVMNEDFSI
+277 CFKVMNENFSI

-331 PPEQDVGTR
+331 APEEDSGSRTIE
-340 SLQRA
+340 RA
-345 RGEIEFRD
+345 QGEVEFRD
-353 VSFGYEAD
+353 VSFGYDAEH
-361 QPVLKGLSFAVAAG
+361 PVLQGLSFHVAAG
-375 ETVALVG
+375 ESVALVG

-395 PRFYDVDGGQIL
+395 PRFYDVDGGQIF

-413 TDYRLADLRRQIAM
+413 TEYRLTDLRRQIAM

-449 DASDEQVIAALQDAH
+449 GATDEQIIVALQDAH
-464 AWEFVQALDGGL
+464 AWEFVQAMEGGL
-476 NAHIGQDGTQLS
+476 DAQIGQDGTQLS

-499 ALLKDAPILVLDEA
+499 ALLKDAPILILDEA

-524 IQQALERVMAGR
+524 IQQALERVMADR

-544 LSTIERADRI
+544 LSTIESADRI
-554 LVLDEGRLVESGSHA
+554 LVLDEGRLLESGSHA
-569 ELLALDGAY
+569 ELLAADGVY
-578 AQLYRMN
+578 AQLHRKN
-585 FEEH
+585 FAEN

>member
-1 MKEVKQIRVRAKPP
+1 MKHRATSAD
-15 EDVWPI
+15 DVWPI
-21 YRRLLGYTRR
+21 YRRLLAYTRR
-31 YWYALLVSALGFAI
+31 YWYALLVSSLGFAV
-45 YSSMQPVTAH
+45 YSAMQPATAH

-67 TPMMIMVVSLAPLVI
+67 TPTMILIVSLAPMAI
-82 ALINGI
+82 ALTKGI
-88 GQFIGSYSVAW
+88 GQFVGAYAVSW
-99 LGQHIVFEIRNEVFH
+99 LGQHIVFEMRNEVFQ
-114 HVLALPQSVFQRNA
+114 HVLALPQRVFQRNA

-148 EAVVVII
+148 EAVVIII
-155 REGLSVIALLGYLL
+155 REGLSVIALLAYLL

-184 AIGAVVN
+184 VVGLVVN

-197 RSISRR
+197 RHISRR

-212 HYVSEAIDG
+212 HYVGEAIDG

-228 AAQDQERERFHKVS
+228 AAQEQEKDRFQKVS

-249 VKLVATKEI
+249 VKMVATKEI
-258 GTMLVHMVISGGVG
+258 GTTAVHMVISAGVG
-272 LIIYL
+272 LIIFL
-277 CFVVMNEDFSI
+277 CFQVMTEDFSI
-288 GSFLTFFT
+288 GEFLTFFT

-331 PPEQDVGTR
+331 PAEQDLGGRT
-340 SLQRA
+340 LARA
-345 RGEIEFRD
+345 SGDIEFRN
-353 VSFGYEAD
+353 VCFGYDKD
-361 QPVLKGLSFAVAAG
+361 QPVLNGLSFHVLAG
-375 ETVALVG
+375 QTVALVG

-395 PRFYDVDGGQIL
+395 PRFYDVDAGEIL
-407 LDGHPL
+407 LDGHAL

-435 NDSVRNNI
+435 NDTVRNNI

-449 DASDEQVIAALQDAH
+449 HASDEQVITALKDAH
-464 AWEFVQALDGGL
+464 AWEFVQTLEGGL
-476 NAHIGQDGTQLS
+476 DAHIGQDGTQLS

-554 LVLDEGRLVESGSHA
+554 LVLDEGRLVESGSHT
-569 ELLALDGAY
+569 ELLARDGAY

>member
-1 MKEVKQIRVRAKPP
+1 MKSRATTP
-15 EDVWPI
+15 DNVWPI
-21 YRRLLGYTRR
+21 YRRLLAYTRR
-31 YWYALLVSALGFAI
+31 YWYALLVSSLGFAV
-45 YSSMQPVTAH
+45 YSAMQPATAY

-67 TPMMIMVVSLAPLVI
+67 TPAMILVVSLAPMAI
-82 ALINGI
+82 AIVKGI
-88 GQFIGSYSVAW
+88 GQFVGAYAVSW
-99 LGQHIVFEIRNEVFH
+99 LGQHIVFEMRNEVFQ
-114 HVLALPQSVFQRNA
+114 HVLALPQRVFQRNA

-148 EAVVVII
+148 EAVVIII

-184 AIGAVVN
+184 VIGLVVN

-197 RSISRR
+197 RHISRR

-212 HYVSEAIDG
+212 HYVGEAIDG

-228 AAQDQERERFHKVS
+228 AAQEQEKERFQKVS

-249 VKLVATKEI
+249 VKMVATKEV
-258 GTMLVHMVISGGVG
+258 GTTAVHMVISAGVG
-272 LIIYL
+272 LIIFL
-277 CFVVMNEDFSI
+277 CFQVMTKDFSI
-288 GSFLTFFT
+288 GEFLTFFT

-320 GAASLFELLDT
+320 GAASLFGLLDT
-331 PPEQDVGTR
+331 PAEQDPGNRT
-340 SLQRA
+340 LERA

-353 VSFGYEAD
+353 VCFGYDKD
-361 QPVLKGLSFAVAAG
+361 QPVLNGLSFHVPAG
-375 ETVALVG
+375 QTVALVG

-395 PRFYDVDGGQIL
+395 PRFYDVDAGEIL
-407 LDGHPL
+407 LDSHAL

-435 NDSVRNNI
+435 NDTVRNNI

-449 DASDEQVIAALQDAH
+449 DASDEQVIAALKDAH
-464 AWEFVQALDGGL
+464 AWEFVQALEGGL

-499 ALLKDAPILVLDEA
+499 ALLKDAPILILDEA

-554 LVLDEGRLVESGSHA
+554 LVLDEGRLVESGTHA
-569 ELLALDGAY
+569 ELLARDGAY

-585 FEEH
+585 FEDH

>member
-1 MKEVKQIRVRAKPP
+1 MA
-15 EDVWPI
+15 
-21 YRRLLGYTRR
+21 
-31 YWYALLVSALGFAI
+31 
-45 YSSMQPVTAH
+45 
-55 MMQVIVD
+55 
-62 TFENP
+62 
-67 TPMMIMVVSLAPLVI
+67 I
-82 ALINGI
+82 ALIKGI
-88 GQFIGSYSVAW
+88 GQFVGAYAVSW
-99 LGQHIVFEIRNEVFH
+99 LGQHIVFEMRNEVFQ
-114 HVLALPQSVFQRNA
+114 HVLALPQRVFQRNA

-148 EAVVVII
+148 EAVVIII
-155 REGLSVIALLGYLL
+155 REGLSVIALLAYLL

-184 AIGAVVN
+184 AVGAVVN

-197 RSISRR
+197 RHISRR

-212 HYVSEAIDG
+212 HYVGEAIDG

-228 AAQDQERERFHKVS
+228 AAQKQEKERFQKVS

-249 VKLVATKEI
+249 VKMVATKEI
-258 GTMLVHMVISGGVG
+258 GTTAVHMVISAGVG
-272 LIIYL
+272 LIIFL
-277 CFVVMNEDFSI
+277 CFQVMTDDFSI
-288 GSFLTFFT
+288 GEFLTFFT

-331 PPEQDVGTR
+331 PPEQDLGNRT
-340 SLQRA
+340 LEHA

-353 VSFGYEAD
+353 VCFGYDKD
-361 QPVLKGLSFAVAAG
+361 QPVLNGLSFHVPAG
-375 ETVALVG
+375 QTVALVG

-395 PRFYDVDGGQIL
+395 PRFYDVDAGEIL
-407 LDGHPL
+407 LDGHAL

-435 NDSVRNNI
+435 NDTVRNNI

-449 DASDEQVIAALQDAH
+449 DASDEQVIAALKDAH
-464 AWEFVQALDGGL
+464 AWEFVQTLEGGL
-476 NAHIGQDGTQLS
+476 DAHIGQDGTQLS

-554 LVLDEGRLVESGSHA
+554 LVLDEGRLVESGTHA
-569 ELLALDGAY
+569 ELLARDGAY